1 MASPD
6 GAASFQPLL
15 QRIKEVTEQGAGN
28 FSDRLIH
35 AGLIDG
41 DYLRPNLD
49 DPTMSVEA
57 LRASP
62 QITVHILEKTHHE
75 ENTKGLGRIWDTF
88 KDYTIKDA
96 KLRVTL
102 LFRLDSEL
110 MRERFQ
116 DILSEVGDVCESV
129 ENGLTSPESMRTTA
143 GGAQTGL
150 VGGDLNHIRTVIAEP
165 KWGATGGFV
174 KANLEF
180 TAILIMNYAAS

>member
-6 GAASFQPLL
+6 GATSYQPLL

-28 FSDRLIH
+28 FSDRLIN

-49 DPTMSVEA
+49 DPTMSVEVM
-57 LRASP
+57 RASP
-62 QITVHILEKTHHE
+62 QITVHILEKMRHQ
-75 ENTKGLGRIWDTF
+75 ENSLGLGRIWDTF

-116 DILSEVGDVCESV
+116 DILSEVGDVCEAV
-129 ENGLTSPESMRTTA
+129 ENALTSPESMRTTIS
-143 GGAQTGL
+143 GEQTGL

-165 KWGATGGFV
+165 NWGAAGGFI
-174 KANLEF
+174 KADLEF
-180 TAILIMNYAAS
+180 TAIMIINYAAS